1 MMGIVHIFADN
12 YVKLVS
18 AIFYKYTQQLCYWMK
33 VNLSTENTETLY
45 ELQIKQLITQFKA
58 PVDYN
63 LHYLH

>member
-1 MMGIVHIFADN
+1 
-12 YVKLVS
+12 
-18 AIFYKYTQQLCYWMK
+18 MK
-33 VNLSTENTETLY
+33 VNLSTENTETLN